1 MSKILYSL
9 MGDARGHFSR
19 CLSVA
24 QHMPEHEYLFL
35 GGGTALEF
43 REYGYHAEELPML
56 ATYYKHG
63 SLDIAH
69 TVGNAVRTLAQRDRI
84 VTRAAEIIRA
94 FDPDLILT
102 DYEYFTPL
110 AAKRLGRPCF
120 SLDHQH
126 ALTHCRYD
134 APQGQH
140 LSRWLLFA
148 PLLGMYSKASR
159 FLVSSFF
166 ELPPKAPNVEVFGP
180 ILRRLVKG
188 YSPSQG
194 EHALVYMSLGVYE
207 DVLPLLERQ
216 DRKFHIY
223 GFGERPARKNL
234 EFRPK
239 STEGFM
245 RDLASC
251 RYVVSNGGHS
261 LLSEALYFGKPVL
274 CFPIPNLYEQYIN
287 GHFLETSGYGL
298 SFMGATPHEQLLNAM
313 EAQLDAFAAT
323 IAKQNFWGNDRLA
336 ARLNELMGVGSKAS

>member
-1 MSKILYSL
+1 MGKILYSL

-35 GGGTALEF
+35 GGGNALEF
-43 REYGYHAEELPML
+43 RELGYHAEELPML

-63 SLDIAH
+63 RLDIAH
-69 TVGNAVRTLAQRDRI
+69 TVGNAARILTQRDRI
-84 VTRAAEIIRA
+84 VQRAAEIIRA

-110 AAKRLGRPCF
+110 AAERLDRPCY

-126 ALTHCRYD
+126 ALTHCRYER
-134 APQGQH
+134 PPGQ
-140 LSRWLLFA
+140 LLARALLFA
-148 PLLGMYSKASR
+148 PLLGLYSKASR

-180 ILRRLVKG
+180 ILRRLVKDFT
-188 YSPSQG
+188 PCQG
-194 EHALVYMSLGVYE
+194 EHALVYMSLGVSE
-207 DVLPLLERQ
+207 NVLPLLEGR
-216 DRKFHIY
+216 DRKFLIY

-239 STEGFM
+239 SIEGFM

-251 RYVVSNGGHS
+251 SYVVSNGGHS

-274 CFPIPNLYEQYIN
+274 CFPIPNLYEQFIN
-287 GHFLETSGYGL
+287 GHFLEASGFGL
-298 SFMGATPHEQLLNAM
+298 SSLGATPRDALLDAM
-313 EAQLDAFAAT
+313 ESRRESFAA
-323 IAKQNFWGNDRLA
+323 ALAQRNFWGNDRIA
-336 ARLNELMGVGSKAS
+336 TRLNELMGLAC